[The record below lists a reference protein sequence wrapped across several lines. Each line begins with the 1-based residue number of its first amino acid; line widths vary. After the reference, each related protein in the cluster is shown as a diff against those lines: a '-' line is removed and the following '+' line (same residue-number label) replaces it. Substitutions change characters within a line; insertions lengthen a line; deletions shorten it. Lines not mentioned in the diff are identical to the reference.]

1 MNLSDVHSEDD
12 LRAIKLAA
20 LRERESMQQGEARA
34 LSERF
39 DRVNKALHV
48 LDREIER
55 LADKLTPIL
64 AEPLPAT
71 PMNGVVSEAPR
82 SELAGFLQHV
92 LDRAEQLTAVV
103 AHVSGRVDL

>member
-1 MNLSDVHSEDD
+1 MNLSDVHSDEQ
-12 LRAIKLAA
+12 LRAIKMEVAA
-20 LRERESMQQGEARA
+20 MRQQEGEARA
-34 LSERF
+34 LPERF

-64 AEPLPAT
+64 AEPLPPT
-71 PMNGVVSEAPR
+71 PTNGVVTEAPR

-92 LDRAEQLTAVV
+92 TDRAETLTALV
-103 AHVSGRVDL
+103 AHIAGRVDL